1 MKFKSIDYE
10 YSIVYLV
17 CHRDSDG
24 SDDDY
29 KICHLVAHV
38 TSAHAKGATHH
49 KFFEIGSEREEIF
62 IPGDPIHVDDLKDC
76 GDDDEF

>member
-1 MKFKSIDYE
+1 MNTPLFTWCA
-10 YSIVYLV
+10 IVIV
-17 CHRDSDG
+17 MAVMMIIRF
-24 SDDDY
+24 
-29 KICHLVAHV
+29 A